1 MREDAGQAEPSIRLA
16 TPTVPGSAAPGAD
29 TSVALPSLVLNA
41 AREHRTRGWGRWGQI
56 TLGPRAGR
64 LGLAT
69 LVLGTL
75 LVVVCAAA
83 GPSVLVPR
91 SAETF
96 PNWEAGPL
104 HLVATRLITDPTT
117 LGLAFSIL
125 LGVMVLAYAVVV
137 AAVRTFSMRV
147 IAIVVVALHVILL
160 LSPPLQLT
168 DLFNYL
174 GYARLGALHHLNPYT
189 HVIKEEMF
197 DPVYRFTSWHS
208 LRSPYGQLFSAFT
221 YPLAFVSLPLAYWTL
236 KITSVLLSLAFVGLV
251 WHCARRLGRDPRFV
265 VAFVAFNPV
274 FLIYE
279 VAGFHNDFFMLVPSM
294 AAIALVL
301 ARRDRS
307 AGAFLMVAIA
317 VKFTAVLLLPFLIL
331 AVRDRP
337 RQIRLL
343 VGAGLAAIPLAVLT
357 FALFGLSLPNLQ
369 QQSAL
374 LTDFSIPNVVG
385 LLLHVGGG
393 TPLLLK
399 IFTVGVVVVIG
410 YQFFT
415 KRDWLNG
422 AGWSTLA
429 LIASLAWLVPW
440 YVVWLLPLAALGTSV
455 RLRQISAV
463 LTVFLL
469 FAFLP
474 VTTKYMNDHNIN
486 PLNTRAGHASQNLQ
500 SKLAR

>member
-1 MREDAGQAEPSIRLA
+1 MREDAGQADPSIRLV

-29 TSVALPSLVLNA
+29 SSVALPTLGLTVT
-41 AREHRTRGWGRWGQI
+41 RERRRRAWGGWDQI
-56 TLGPRAGR
+56 TIGPRAGR
-64 LGLAT
+64 VGLGA

-75 LVVVCAAA
+75 LLVATAAA

-104 HLVATRLITDPTT
+104 HLVATRIITDPQT
-117 LGLAFSIL
+117 LGLAFSVL
-125 LGVMVLAYAVVV
+125 LGVMILAYALVV
-137 AAVRTFSMRV
+137 AAVRTFSMRA

-208 LRSPYGQLFSAFT
+208 LRSPYGQLFSALT
-221 YPLAFVSLPLAYWTL
+221 YPLAFVSLPIAYWTL
-236 KITSVLLSLAFVGLV
+236 KVASVLLSLAFVGLV
-251 WHCARRLGRDPRFV
+251 WHCARQLGRDPRFA

-279 VAGFHNDFFMLVPSM
+279 VAGFHNDFFMLVPAM
-294 AAIALVL
+294 GAIALVL

-307 AGAFLMVAIA
+307 AGAVLMIAIA

-337 RQIRLL
+337 RQVRLL
-343 VGAGLAAIPLAVLT
+343 VGVVLTAIPLAILSFV
-357 FALFGLSLPNLQ
+357 LFGLSLPNLQ

-399 IFTVGVVVVIG
+399 VFTVGVVVVVG

-463 LTVFLL
+463 LTVFVI
-469 FAFLP
+469 FAFAP
-474 VTTKYMNDHNIN
+474 VTTNFMNNHNIN
-486 PLNTRAGHASQNLQ
+486 PLNTRAGQASQHLQ